1 MHDSLRRLYQS
12 ILEHRELD
20 PKKSRTA
27 KLHQAGRAKMAQK
40 VGEEAVE
47 IVIEAVQDNHD
58 GVVAE
63 SADLIYNLAVLWA
76 DMGITPDDIWEEM
89 RRRET
94 ALGIAEKLPKSADR
108 LSAVEEPFLVRKA
121 V

>member
-1 MHDSLRRLYQS
+1 MRRLYES

-27 KLHQAGRAKMAQK
+27 KLQQAGRAKMAQK

-63 SADLIYNLAVLWA
+63 SVDLIYNLTVLWA

-108 LSAVEEPFLVRKA
+108 LSVVEEPVLVRKA

>member
-1 MHDSLRRLYQS
+1 MNDLLRRLYDS
-12 ILEHRELD
+12 ILERRNLD

-27 KLHQAGRAKMAQK
+27 KLHQAGRDKMAQK

-47 IVIEAVQDNHD
+47 IVIEAIQDNHD

-63 SADLIYNLAVLWA
+63 SADLIYNLTVLWA
-76 DMGITPDDIWEEM
+76 DMGITPEEIWEEL
-89 RRRET
+89 RRRE
-94 ALGIAEKLPKSADR
+94 AAFGIAEKLPKSGER
-108 LSAVEEPFLVRKA
+108 LPVLDEAFPVRKA